1 MTTTNVLPVSHY
13 KGPKDVPYHLEI
25 PCLKF
30 DSTRPQ
36 NPKPQPLPDLKPENP
51 TQNAEGLEKNAGV
64 EVVWTDLHPDV
75 SEPLLFTNELRKR
88 SAENS
93 RM

>member
-1 MTTTNVLPVSHY
+1 MFPGLN
-13 KGPKDVPYHLEI
+13 PKPYTLGI
-25 PCLKF
+25 PCLEF

-36 NPKPQPLPDLKPENP
+36 NPKPQPLPEFKTRKPYKSRN
-51 TQNAEGLEKNAGV
+51 TQHAEGLEKNAGV

-88 SAENS
+88 SAEN
-93 RM
+93 